1 MTAPSE
7 HGLAIGIDA
16 IEKAFGPKPI
26 LRGVSCEFPAG
37 RTSVVIGPS
46 GCGKS
51 TLLRMLIGLVTPD
64 AGAIYCNGEDLTRLD
79 ARGWSRFR
87 HGVGMVFQSAALF
100 DSMTVAENVGF
111 SLREHTPLTDAE
123 IREVAEAKLAV
134 VGLAGTGDAYP
145 SELSGGMQKRVA
157 IARAIA
163 RDPQLILYDE
173 PTTGLD
179 PITSTVIEDLIVR
192 ISRETR
198 ATSIVVTH
206 QLSTIFRTADRI
218 TMFHKGKVVGSGTP
232 DEMRQTTDP
241 TIASFLSGDPT
252 GAPDERRHP

>member
-1 MTAPSE
+1 VTRPFE
-7 HGLAIGIDA
+7 QGLALSADSL
-16 IEKAFGPKPI
+16 EKRFGAKTV
-26 LRGVSCEFPAG
+26 LRGATCDFLPGEI
-37 RTSVVIGPS
+37 SVVIGPS

-51 TLLRMLIGLVTPD
+51 TLLRMLIGLATPD

-79 ARGWSRFR
+79 RHGWIRFR
-87 HGVGMVFQSAALF
+87 HGVGMVFQSGALF

-111 SLREHTPLTDAE
+111 SLREHTPMSEAA
-123 IREVAEAKLAV
+123 IREIADAKLAV

-218 TMFHKGKVVGSGTP
+218 TMVHQGHVIGSGTP
-232 DEMRQTTDP
+232 DQMRASTDP
-241 TIASFLSGDPT
+241 VIASFLT
-252 GAPDERRHP
+252 GEPAAPPDERRHP